1 MEFLSRASY
10 HRWILFSRRNFS
22 PLLSRSFPRS
32 TPVVA
37 PRTVQPASS
46 LQDTAVIT
54 ANLYLSVSLSL
65 SLSFPPSSSSVS
77 FSTASEDI
85 DRSDVS
91 WIVEDRRKIG
101 EGKERKDGR
110 NGEMARGN
118 GSMGGGGEGGRT
130 KREGGY
136 GSSRFLLLPS
146 VFFSLRQRK
155 IDRAFKCHRRTGR
168 V

>member
-65 SLSFPPSSSSVS
+65 SSFPPSSSSVS

-91 WIVEDRRKIG
+91 WI
-101 EGKERKDGR
+101 EGKLAKEKREKMEETEKWREETGR
-110 NGEMARGN
+110 W
-118 GSMGGGGEGGRT
+118 GGGGEGGRT

-136 GSSRFLLLPS
+136 GSSRFLLPS

>member
-65 SLSFPPSSSSVS
+65 SNYLSLPPSSVS

-91 WIVEDRRKIG
+91 WI
-101 EGKERKDGR
+101 EGKLAKEKREKMEETEKWREETGR
-110 NGEMARGN
+110 W
-118 GSMGGGGEGGRT
+118 GGGRRGKNEERRRVW
-130 KREGGY
+130 KFSF
-136 GSSRFLLLPS
+136 SSSSFGVLLPS
-146 VFFSLRQRK
+146 P
-155 IDRAFKCHRRTGR
+155 T
-168 V
+168 

>member
-65 SLSFPPSSSSVS
+65 SSFPPSSSSVS

-91 WIVEDRRKIG
+91 WI
-101 EGKERKDGR
+101 EGKLAKEKREKMEETEKWREETGR
-110 NGEMARGN
+110 W
-118 GSMGGGGEGGRT
+118 GGGGEGGRT